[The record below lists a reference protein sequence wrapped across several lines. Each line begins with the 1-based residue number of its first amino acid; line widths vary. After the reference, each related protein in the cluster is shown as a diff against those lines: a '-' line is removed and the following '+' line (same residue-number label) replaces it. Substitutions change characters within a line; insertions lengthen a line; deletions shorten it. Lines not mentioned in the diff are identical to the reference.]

1 MIRIVTWNMCYW
13 QHQKS
18 FSDSWDFLSEKI
30 DPDIAL
36 FQETV
41 PLKTPN
47 SLRNFVWEEI
57 GGNRKWGSGIFSKY
71 PIEKVEF
78 ENNYSGSVSAG
89 EVSLPN
95 DTKLTVINIHV
106 LLEHG
111 YSIIPLHRIFS
122 DLTLLLE
129 GKMGKRD
136 VILGGDFNASIQFDK
151 RQKGE
156 SHRIFFDRVK
166 NFGLIDC
173 LGRFHEESVQ
183 TYRHSQGNEPWQLDY
198 LFLSERLEDRLENC
212 NVLDNPNVMKLSDH
226 NPVVAE
232 LNI

>member
-1 MIRIVTWNMCYW
+1 MPAC
-13 QHQKS
+13 
-18 FSDSWDFLSEKI
+18 LSHHVGSRLLLPINRRPSISEMH
-30 DPDIAL
+30 ACS
-36 FQETV
+36 
-41 PLKTPN
+41 LKN
-47 SLRNFVWEEI
+47 SVWEEI

-71 PIEKVEF
+71 PVEKVEF
-78 ENNYSGSVSAG
+78 QNNYSGSVSAG
-89 EVSLPN
+89 EVFLPN
-95 DTKLTVINIHV
+95 DTKLTVISIHV

-129 GKMGKRD
+129 EKMGKHD
-136 VILGGDFNASIQFDK
+136 KILGGDFNASIQFDE

-173 LGRFHEESVQ
+173 LGKFHDEPVQ

-198 LFLSERLEDRLENC
+198 LFASC
-212 NVLDNPNVMKLSDH
+212 C
-226 NPVVAE
+226 
-232 LNI
+232 